1 MLYAYRP
8 DGPRLERLAHDA
20 ALDDALWIDLYR
32 PMPVQVAAVTA
43 LGIEV
48 PTLADMEEIEISNR
62 LYRDNGI
69 DYMTVVVPGTD
80 IHGDQVTGPVT
91 FILTQ
96 TRLVTVRHHN
106 PRPFETYPARAEKV
120 GPGCGQASDILLGLI
135 EEIIGRQAD
144 LLEAVGKTLD
154 AASRRVFHEDPGTD
168 VGPLRDL
175 LRSTGLENER
185 IGRVRLGLLTLERAL
200 GFLEQSPQPLPK
212 KSASTIKALRRDIAA
227 LSVHA
232 DFLGTRVE
240 MASDVTLGI
249 INIGQSQTTKTVS
262 VVAVI
267 FMPPTLVASVYGMNF
282 RIMPELDWSWGY
294 PGALGLMLASAV
306 GAYLFFRWRR
316 WL

>member
-32 PMPVQVAAVTA
+32 PMPAQVEAVVA

-69 DYMTVVVPGTD
+69 DYMTVVLPGTD
-80 IHGDQVTGPVT
+80 VHGEQLTGPVT
-91 FILTQ
+91 FILAQ
-96 TRLVTVRHHN
+96 NRLVTVRHHN

-175 LRSTGLENER
+175 LRSTGMENER

-200 GFLEQSPQPLPK
+200 GFLEQSPEPLPK
-212 KSASTIKALRRDIAA
+212 KSLGTIKALRRDIAA

-282 RIMPELDWSWGY
+282 RIMPELDWAWGY

>member
-1 MLYAYRP
+1 MLFAYRP
-8 DGPRLERLAHDA
+8 DGPRLARMDHDA
-20 ALDDALWIDLYR
+20 PPAAAMWLDLYR
-32 PMPVQVAAVTA
+32 PMPAQVEAVQA
-43 LGIEV
+43 LGLEV

-62 LYRDNGI
+62 LYRENGA
-69 DYMTVVVPGTD
+69 DYMTVVLPGAD
-80 IHGDQVTGPVT
+80 VNGDQVSGPVT
-91 FILTQ
+91 FILTAE
-96 TRLVTVRHHN
+96 RLVTVRHHN
-106 PRPFETYPARAEKV
+106 PRPFETYPGRAEKV
-120 GPGCGQASDILLGLI
+120 GPGCAHPGDILLGLF

-144 LLEAVGKTLD
+144 LLEGAGKALD
-154 AASRRVFHEDPGTD
+154 EASRRVYHEDPGTD
-168 VGPLRDL
+168 IAALRSL
-175 LRSTGLENER
+175 LRNTGLENER

-212 KSASTIKALRRDIAA
+212 KFASAIKAMRRDIGA

-267 FMPPTLVASVYGMNF
+267 FMPPTLVASIYGMNF
-282 RIMPELDWSWGY
+282 RIMPELDWSLGY
-294 PGALGLMLASAV
+294 PGALAAMLASAV
-306 GAYLFFRWRR
+306 GAYAFFRWRR